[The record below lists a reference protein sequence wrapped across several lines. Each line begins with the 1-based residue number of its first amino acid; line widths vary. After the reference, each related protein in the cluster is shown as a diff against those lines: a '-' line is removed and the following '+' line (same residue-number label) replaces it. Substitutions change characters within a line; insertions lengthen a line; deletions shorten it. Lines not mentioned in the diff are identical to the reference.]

1 MKLVKQRQ
9 IEGYEEDQK
18 KLRELIENVKKD
30 IEEAKISASRVETK
44 MTKSGG
50 EKYNLENLLED
61 MYLDNVDIS
70 RTVVP
75 IPTVKDIKKVFN
87 KKIQRPT
94 ISEYDKDIIDIS
106 GDYEATNY
114 GEYTFGFSLKNKANY
129 IWEDNTIGV
138 KKFTWKIDR
147 LSINIPDIY
156 DKVKVYDSF
165 EQSPTI
171 VVYDTDAV
179 IVGGET
185 EATEVGVKTITFKLA
200 SENYIWEDET
210 TGIKT
215 ATWEILSAS
224 LDEPFG
230 DDIGSLVAK
239 TMVYNWKAQT
249 PDFTYNKEEI
259 ELIGE
264 SSATDIGT
272 YTVYFRLKNPEKYTW
287 KDGTTADKTGTWT
300 ILPKTIFVPT
310 VTGTNKVYND
320 KEQKPYISYND
331 EYVSMTGTPYA
342 TLAGD
347 YEIKFT
353 LLNPNFAWSNK
364 TTAPL
369 TYSWK
374 IMPRPID
381 IPIVSNTEI
390 IYTGEEI
397 GPNISYDKE
406 NVIISGTYKTTESGT
421 YTVTFTLKDSNQI
434 WVDETI
440 KPKSYTWTID
450 RIVIPSEY
458 STFSQD
464 GKLEYNKKTQSPTIK
479 GYNSEYCTISG
490 NTEIEPGTYI
500 ATITPKNGY
509 KWSDGTIVGRT
520 CIWTINKKQLTIP
533 SLSNTSYTYDG
544 TTKTP
549 GWNNFDELYMK
560 KGGTYSTANGGI
572 HSATVSLL
580 DPDRYIWNDN
590 TTGDKSLSW
599 TISPKAVAIPTLSGK
614 SKTYTG
620 TEQSP
625 TTSTFDSNE
634 IKQSGTASAI
644 KPGTYTVTWTLTNT
658 SNYIWSDKTSTA
670 KSDTWTI
677 SVKTVS
683 IPTLS
688 NTSKTYNGSSQNPTI
703 SSFSSDEIAQN
714 GTTSAIN
721 AGTYTITWTL
731 KDTSNYKWAD
741 GTTTQKSS
749 TWTINQKSVTVPT
762 LSNGSK
768 TYTGS
773 VQSPTVSTFSSNE
786 IAQGGTASATN
797 AGTYT
802 VTWILSSS
810 NYKWSDGT
818 TEKKSSTWSIDKK
831 AVTIPTL
838 SNSSK
843 SYTGSSQSPTI
854 NNYNSSYMTQSG
866 TTSATTAGTYTITWA
881 LSNANYKW
889 SDGTVT
895 NKSASWSINKL
906 SGSLSLSASSVSL
919 DSSNK
924 TKTVTVTRSGTGTI
938 TVKSSNTSIAKVS
951 ISGTTITITAVATG
965 SCTITVSVAAD
976 TNYTAPAN
984 KSISVSCQMVPTL
997 NQTGWSQIS
1006 TYAKAGNAD
1015 LYYDIGDTKAI
1026 TLNGKVGN
1034 FKTFSNETFYVFI
1047 LDINHPI
1054 NGKADNNIIF
1064 GGFKKNINGTMKD
1077 VALVDSRYQAHQWNI
1092 CLHTDDGKP
1101 LKCFTLNHEFE
1112 ENMGTQN
1119 GKPAP
1124 GYYGTNYGG
1133 WKGTD
1138 FRYDILGATSKAPSM
1153 YNQLKTSSNV
1163 GYDATSATI
1172 SSPVADT
1179 LMAALPSDFR
1189 SQLKLWTRMI
1199 DCVGNDSTASSS
1211 IKSCV
1216 DAITLLNVTEV
1227 FSTTQINKNPQ
1238 NHGLS
1243 NGKTGTNLK
1252 YYYNTYEKN
1261 YNTRMAYY
1269 ANGNSQYKLRDN
1281 GTGSSSATYAYQQI
1295 YALWTLCT
1303 PYAAES
1309 HSANDTGYYFIQVW
1323 PSRDTTGDSSANI
1336 TSASAS
1342 ENCHALAPA
1351 FKI

>member
-18 KLRELIENVKKD
+18 ELRELIESVKKD
-30 IEEAKISASRVETK
+30 VEEAKISASRVETK
-44 MTKSGG
+44 MTKPDG

-87 KKIQRPT
+87 KKIQGPT

-165 EQSPTI
+165 EQSPTTI
-171 VVYDTDAV
+171 VYDTDAV

-185 EATEVGVKTITFKLA
+185 EATEVGVKTVTFKLA

-230 DDIGSLVAK
+230 DDVESLVAK
-239 TMVYNWKAQT
+239 TMIYNGRAQT
-249 PDFTYNKEEI
+249 PDFTYNEEEI
-259 ELIGE
+259 ELVGE
-264 SSATDIGT
+264 SSATDVGT
-272 YTVYFRLKNPEKYTW
+272 YTVYFRLKNPERYTW
-287 KDGTTADKTGTWT
+287 KDGTTTDKVGTWT

-310 VTGTNKVYND
+310 VTSTNKVYND

-406 NVIISGTYKTTESGT
+406 NVVISGTYKTTESGT

-434 WVDETI
+434 WVDETT

-450 RIVIPSEY
+450 RIEIPNEY

-490 NTEIEPGTYI
+490 NIEIEPGTYI

-509 KWSDGTIVGRT
+509 KWFDGTVIGRT
-520 CIWTINKKQLTIP
+520 CIWIINKKQLTIP

-560 KGGTYSTANGGI
+560 KGGTYSTANGGT

-580 DPDRYIWNDN
+580 DSDRYIWSDN
-590 TTGDKSLSW
+590 TTGDKSLLW
-599 TISPKAVAIPTLSGK
+599 TVSPKTVTIPTLSGK

-620 TEQSP
+620 VEQSP
-625 TTSTFDSNE
+625 TISTFDSNE
-634 IKQSGTASAI
+634 IKQSGTVSAT

-731 KDTSNYKWAD
+731 
-741 GTTTQKSS
+741 
-749 TWTINQKSVTVPT
+749 
-762 LSNGSK
+762 
-768 TYTGS
+768 
-773 VQSPTVSTFSSNE
+773 
-786 IAQGGTASATN
+786 
-797 AGTYT
+797 
-802 VTWILSSS
+802 SSS

-818 TEKKSSTWSIDKK
+818 TGQKSSTWSIDKK

-866 TTSATTAGTYTITWA
+866 TTSATTVGTYTITWT
-881 LSNANYKW
+881 LSNTTNYKW

-924 TKTVTVTRSGTGTI
+924 TKTVTVTRSGTGVI
-938 TVKSSNTSIAKVS
+938 TATSSSISIATVS
-951 ISGTTITITAVATG
+951 ISGTTITITAIATG
-965 SCTITVSVAAD
+965 SCTITVNVAAD
-976 TNYTAPAN
+976 TNYTAPAS

-997 NQTGWSQIS
+997 DQTGWSQIG

-1034 FKTFSNETFYVFI
+1034 FKSFSNEIFYVFI

-1064 GGFKKNINGTMKD
+1064 GGFKKNINGTMRD

-1124 GYYGTNYGG
+1124 GYYGTSYGG

-1227 FSTTQINKNPQ
+1227 FSENQINKSSQ

-1252 YYYNTYEKN
+1252 YHYNTYEKN

-1281 GTGSSSATYAYQQI
+1281 GTGSSSATYAHQQI

-1303 PYAAES
+1303 PYASES
-1309 HSANDTGYYFIQVW
+1309 HSANDTGYLFIQVW

-1336 TSASAS
+1336 ASASAS